1 MTAYAQPVAD
11 PTAVVGRRI
20 GAYAIDSVLILI
32 LALVL
37 LIPAFNEYAD
47 RQEFTTSGQ
56 ATDFCEMVNDRE
68 SGAFCINVNNTV
80 YLLAGDDANAF
91 TVRAW
96 GFPALFGLLNLVVL
110 QGLTGASV
118 GKLILGLRVVRENGQ
133 KAGIGWA
140 ALRYVLLA
148 VDSICCFLPGAV
160 LVFTTK
166 GHRRLGDMAASTFV
180 VRAGQLG
187 TPPQVPGMN
196 SPWPGQQPGYQTGA
210 MPGWGPQ
217 AGPAPQSQ
225 PQGQPSGEGPTWDQ
239 ARNAYIQYDRERSE
253 WMQWNDQAQ
262 AWRPIDQ

>member
-1 MTAYAQPVAD
+1 VTAYAQPVAD

-20 GAYAIDSVLILI
+20 GAYAIDTLLILV
-32 LALVL
+32 LALVV
-37 LIPAFNEYAD
+37 LIPSFDDYAD
-47 RQEFTTSGQ
+47 QQEFTTSGQ
-56 ATDFCEMVNDRE
+56 AQQYCEDVNDTTTN
-68 SGAFCINVNNTV
+68 AFCINLNTTV
-80 YLLAGDDANAF
+80 YELAGDDANAF
-91 TVRAW
+91 TQRAW
-96 GFPALFGLLNLVVL
+96 VTPALVGLLNLVVL

-140 ALRYVLLA
+140 ALRYLLLA

-180 VRAGQLG
+180 VRAGQVG
-187 TPPQVPGMN
+187 TPPQIPGMN

-210 MPGWGPQ
+210 MPGWGTQ
-217 AGPAPQSQ
+217 AGPAPAQ
-225 PQGQPSGEGPTWDQ
+225 PQAQPSGDGPTWDQ
-239 ARNAYIQYDRERSE
+239 ARNAYIQYDRERGE